1 MPVSRPVSARP
12 VSEGSRLRAG
22 VATVAGGPAAYL
34 SVGSGGVP
42 VLLLHG
48 FAGDRLTWQFNLSA
62 LSARRRAIAV
72 DLPGHGGS
80 TPDVGSGRVA
90 DFAPWLVE
98 FLDGLELPR
107 VHLVGH
113 SMGGYVARELAGLV
127 PDRVASLTLL
137 SSAGLGTP
145 FDLDFLR
152 RAIAPADVAEGR
164 ACAER
169 LFAGPSPLIPRFGEV
184 LHAQGADPVRRAAL
198 ERIIEES
205 FAAHADGGGPP
216 VDWSAYPMPVQVL
229 WGREDRII
237 PLPPADRLP
246 PDAPFRVFDNAGHLP
261 HIETASPVTAAIR
274 TFLDGCDD
282 GRSGHPSLEPTRP

>member
-1 MPVSRPVSARP
+1 M
-12 VSEGSRLRAG
+12 RAG

-80 TPDVGSGRVA
+80 TPDVGSGLVS
-90 DFAPWLVE
+90 DFAPWLLE

-107 VHLVGH
+107 VHVVGH
-113 SMGGYVARELAGLV
+113 SMGGYVARELATV
-127 PDRVASLTLL
+127 APDRVASLTLL
-137 SSAGLGTP
+137 SSAGLGTA
-145 FDLDFLR
+145 FDLGFLQ
-152 RAIAPADVAEGR
+152 RAIAPADAAEGR

-184 LHAQGADPVRRAAL
+184 LHAQGADPVRRAGL
-198 ERIIEES
+198 ERIVAES
-205 FAAHADGGGPP
+205 FAAHAGGGPP
-216 VDWSAYPMPVQVL
+216 VDWSAYPMPIQVL

-237 PLPPADRLP
+237 PMPPADWLPPAALY
-246 PDAPFRVFDNAGHLP
+246 RVFDNAGHLP
-261 HIETASPVTAAIR
+261 HIEAASPVTAAIR
-274 TFLDGCDD
+274 SFLDGCDD
-282 GRSGHPSLEPTRP
+282 GQARPSDPLS

>member
-1 MPVSRPVSARP
+1 MPRTVSKP
-12 VSEGSRLRAG
+12 VSEGSRLRGG
-22 VATVAGGPAAYL
+22 VATVAGGPATYL

-48 FAGDRLTWQFNLSA
+48 FAGDRLTWQFSLSA
-62 LSARRRAIAV
+62 LSSRRLAVAV

-80 TPDVGSGRVA
+80 TPDVGSGQVS

-98 FLDGLELPR
+98 FLDALELPR
-107 VHLVGH
+107 VHVIGH
-113 SMGGYVARELAGLV
+113 SMGGYVGRELALLA

-145 FDLDFLR
+145 FDLAFLR
-152 RAIAPADVAEGR
+152 RAIAPADVEEGR

-184 LHAQGADPVRRAAL
+184 LHAQGADPLRRAGLA
-198 ERIIEES
+198 RIVDVS

-216 VDWSAYPMPVQVL
+216 VDWSAYPMPIQVL
-229 WGREDRII
+229 WGRADRII

-246 PDAPFRVFDNAGHLP
+246 PGAPFQVFDAAGHLP
-261 HIETASPVTAAIR
+261 HIEAASPVTAAIR
-274 TFLDGCDD
+274 AFLDGCDD
-282 GRSGHPSLEPTRP
+282 APSQS

>member
-1 MPVSRPVSARP
+1 M
-12 VSEGSRLRAG
+12 RAG

-62 LSARRRAIAV
+62 LSSRRRAIAV

-98 FLDGLELPR
+98 FLDGLELPQ
-107 VHLVGH
+107 VHVVGH
-113 SMGGYVARELAGLV
+113 SMGGYVARELAGLA

-145 FDLDFLR
+145 FDLGFLR
-152 RAIAPADVAEGR
+152 RAVAPADVAEGR

-169 LFAGPSPLIPRFGEV
+169 LFAGPSLLIPRFGEV
-184 LHAQGADPVRRAAL
+184 LYAQGADPVRRAGL
-198 ERIIEES
+198 ERIIEVS

-229 WGREDRII
+229 WGREDHII
-237 PLPPADRLP
+237 PLPPSGRLP
-246 PDAPFRVFDNAGHLP
+246 ASAPFHVFDNAGHLP
-261 HIETASPVTAAIR
+261 HIEAASPVTATIR
-274 TFLDGCDD
+274 AFLDGCDD
-282 GRSGHPSLEPTRP
+282 GRAASHSAEPTRP

>member
-1 MPVSRPVSARP
+1 M
-12 VSEGSRLRAG
+12 RAG

-34 SVGSGGVP
+34 SVGGGGVP

-62 LSARRRAIAV
+62 LSSRRRAIAV

-80 TPDVGSGRVA
+80 TPDVGSGLVS

-113 SMGGYVARELAGLV
+113 SMGGYVARELARLA
-127 PDRVASLTLL
+127 PERVASLTML

-145 FDLDFLR
+145 FDLGFLR
-152 RAIAPADVAEGR
+152 RAMAPADVAEGCV
-164 ACAER
+164 CAER

-184 LHAQGADPVRRAAL
+184 LHAQGADPVRRAGL
-198 ERIIEES
+198 ERIVERS
-205 FAAHADGGGPP
+205 FAAHADGGPP
-216 VDWSAYPMPVQVL
+216 VDWSAYPMPIQVL

-237 PLPPADRLP
+237 PMPPADRLP
-246 PDAPFRVFDNAGHLP
+246 PAAPYRVFDKAGHLP
-261 HIETASPVTAAIR
+261 HIEAASPVTAAIR
-274 TFLDGCDD
+274 GFLDSCDAA
-282 GRSGHPSLEPTRP
+282 RSGPSDPLS

>member
-1 MPVSRPVSARP
+1 MRSGA
-12 VSEGSRLRAG
+12 
-22 VATVAGGPAAYL
+22 VAVAGGQAAYL

-80 TPDVGSGRVA
+80 TADVGSGRVA

-113 SMGGYVARELAGLV
+113 SMGGYVARELAALV
-127 PDRVASLTLL
+127 PGRVASLTLL

-152 RAIAPADVAEGR
+152 RAIAPVDVAEGR

-169 LFAGPSPLIPRFGEV
+169 LFAGPSPLIPRFAEV
-184 LHAQGADPVRRAAL
+184 LHAQGGDPVRRAGL
-198 ERIIEES
+198 ERIIERS
-205 FAAHADGGGPP
+205 FAAHAYGGPP
-216 VDWSAYPMPVQVL
+216 VDWSAYRMPIQVL
-229 WGREDRII
+229 WGRADRII
-237 PLPPADRLP
+237 PLPPPDRLP
-246 PDAPFRVFDNAGHLP
+246 PAAPFRVFDNAGHLP
-261 HIETASPVTAAIR
+261 HIEAASPVTAAIR

-282 GRSGHPSLEPTRP
+282 PQSAELTRP

>member
-1 MPVSRPVSARP
+1 MPRTVSKP

-22 VATVAGGPAAYL
+22 VATVAGGPATYL

-62 LSARRRAIAV
+62 LSSRRLAVAV

-80 TPDVGSGRVA
+80 TPDVGSGQVS

-98 FLDGLELPR
+98 FLDALELPR
-107 VHLVGH
+107 VHVIGH
-113 SMGGYVARELAGLV
+113 SMGGYVGRELALLA

-145 FDLDFLR
+145 FDLAFLR
-152 RAIAPADVAEGR
+152 RAIAPADVEEGR

-184 LHAQGADPVRRAAL
+184 LHAQGADPLRRAGLA
-198 ERIIEES
+198 RIVDVS

-216 VDWSAYPMPVQVL
+216 VDWSAYPMPIQVL
-229 WGREDRII
+229 WGRADRII

-246 PDAPFRVFDNAGHLP
+246 PGAPFQVFDAAGHLP
-261 HIETASPVTAAIR
+261 HIEAASPVTAAIR
-274 TFLDGCDD
+274 AFLDGCDD
-282 GRSGHPSLEPTRP
+282 APSQS